1 MLSNNELEGGVVASR
16 ESFENHSRK
25 IDLGEIG
32 KKTAPIY
39 VKYLDHVLF
48 KNCNLTEAK
57 PCIREVIGWLASENL
72 EALLIYVDQP
82 ANPNAHE
89 KMTETGLIILKHTIL
104 ETRKV
109 RIKKPFNRSRISYSG
124 HKKPYRM
131 EK

>member
-1 MLSNNELEGGVVASR
+1 MISNKLKRGVVASR
-16 ESFENHSRK
+16 ECSENHSKK

-104 ETRKV
+104 EAHKV

-124 HKKPYRM
+124 QKKP
-131 EK
+131 